1 MSTISTTKMTAQQF
15 LELGEDPVGVR
26 LELVNGEVAVSP
38 SATPNH
44 SYTEKILTTIMVNH
58 VRSKKLGRL
67 YGDVDTMFGRYNVRR
82 PDLIFFF
89 NSRLNLVGETAMKG
103 PPDLCVEI
111 VSPSSRLIDRRDKFK
126 QYAKGKVSRT
136 TGSSIRKIAR
146 QRRLNWCAGAY
157 RPAGSGKNDEVVKF
171 PPFLDLKIPLGE
183 IWQPERPKPSI
194 KRNS

>member
-126 QYAKGKVSRT
+126 QYAKGKVAHYWIIDPEDRT
-136 TGSSIRKIAR
+136 AEAFELAR
-146 QRRLNWCAGAY
+146 GAY

-183 IWQPERPKPSI
+183 IWEPERPKPSI